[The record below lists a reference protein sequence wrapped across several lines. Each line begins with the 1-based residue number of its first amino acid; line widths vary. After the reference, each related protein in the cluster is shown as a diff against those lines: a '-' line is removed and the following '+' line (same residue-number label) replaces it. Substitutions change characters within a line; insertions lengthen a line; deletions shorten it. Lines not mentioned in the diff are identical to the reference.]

1 MGHKT
6 CIYDFVNKSSFDLSF
21 DLCYLAISPLYL
33 GGEREIGHTC
43 PSIYTLLYT
52 PLVLGG
58 GGGLEIILF
67 IILYIIYIYNINQ
80 ALLH

>member
-6 CIYDFVNKSSFDLSF
+6 CVYDFVNKSSFDLSF

-52 PLVLGG
+52 PLVVGG
-58 GGGLEIILF
+58 GGG
-67 IILYIIYIYNINQ
+67 
-80 ALLH
+80 AWR